1 MFYIY
6 AGNELLY
13 EPGNS
18 TLVVFTPKLTLEM
31 GKAGSLEF
39 SIPSSNPHYTE
50 LQQMKTILTVYM
62 DDVLIFRGRVLSN
75 KRNFQNI
82 REVYAEGDLAY
93 LVDSVQKAEKYTGKA
108 HALFRNIIAAHNK
121 MVADPTKKFSVGNI
135 TVDDRDVIL
144 VGQSDDTTYEE
155 AETTKFDYK
164 QIAINSVAEEWQNTF
179 DYIESCLTDYCGGYL
194 RTRQISTPNLIGN
207 VTYVANSYYNDKG
220 VPTEY
225 NGVKRLDS
233 YIQVKA
239 NEEYTISID
248 TQSGLNIRVHEYDAN
263 KNWIRQSVYTSER
276 SASWKTASNT
286 KYVRFSIPASS
297 VDVILRLAL
306 TTCID
311 WLKDYYDTGSQTIM
325 VGRNVLDLT
334 EEVSIEDAFT
344 VLIPIGDENL
354 TIEKD
359 ASGKASPAFT
369 ENGIQH
375 TAGSP
380 ELVDTAAV
388 SKYGRIVKTN
398 VFDGVNTYAT
408 LLDNA
413 KRYLKNNVNIPTT
426 VTVTAVDMHLV
437 DPNIRAIYLGDRMLI
452 ESDYHSINDYYTC
465 TKIEYD
471 LGNPANNVYTFGQPK
486 QTLTERYRK
495 DKKKQ
500 SDSARRGGGGGAGGA
515 GKASEK
521 KTDKD
526 LEEFFDAWINV
537 DKSKGTIDL
546 GTLYKK
552 VKHGETILKN
562 NCGIDLNAP
571 KGTIDIFANHQ
582 KTEGLIKTLNHVGI
596 KMNSE
601 QGKIDLYAD
610 HKTTGDIV
618 DVFKTAGVFV
628 NATDGTVDVKSSV
641 KNLKT
646 EEERVARVYTW
657 AGFDE
662 NGNLSTETGM
672 EADRIRLTTLAREHE
687 EAFQYGTMKWAQIAG
702 IELDNKDGTATMY
715 SKATGGAADVI
726 AAFSTWAGYNKN
738 THQFETTAGI
748 NGDVITIGGTLSNVK
763 KWKDANEEPLAK
775 LVKINAELVNIAG
788 SLKVDKSI
796 SADRTIQT
804 SGYIICQTAYDG
816 GSAGGQNRL
825 TAANHTHLITE
836 TDGVVTIGKADIT
849 GKDHSFNIAETKFY
863 KDGVSAVKVSSVSLD
878 PLVAPAYRVT
888 YNSSSKQYT
897 AILSGKTDKG
907 NEAHGFSV
915 SFSGS
920 AAYNAGVNDTKSHYR
935 SVSVTKQGSPV
946 STALYYKLGSGY
958 IRYYNPVYLG
968 GSTSTYYTYS

>member
-276 SASWKTASNT
+276 SASWKTAANT

-306 TTCID
+306 TTCVD

-325 VGRNVLDLT
+325 VGSNVLDLT

-375 TAGSP
+375 TTGSP

-500 SDSARRGGGGGAGGA
+500 SDSARRGGGGGGGGA

-571 KGTIDIFANHQ
+571 KGTVDIFANHQ
-582 KTEGLIKTLNHVGI
+582 KTEGLIKTLNKVGI

-601 QGKIDLYAD
+601 QGTMDLYAD
-610 HKTTGDIV
+610 HEKTGDLIKAV
-618 DVFKTAGVFV
+618 NNVGIKLNAEQGTIDIFATSEKTSKIIEKINNVGIKLDADQAAIDIFATSKLTNKIGEKLNSVGIKLNAEQGSIDIFSTAKEAKTGV
-628 NATDGTVDVKSSV
+628 
-641 KNLKT
+641 
-646 EEERVARVYTW
+646 
-657 AGFDE
+657 
-662 NGNLSTETGM
+662 
-672 EADRIRLTTLAREHE
+672 EH
-687 EAFQYGTMKWAQIAG
+687 IAK
-702 IELDNKDGTATMY
+702 IQ
-715 SKATGGAADVI
+715 
-726 AAFSTWAGYNKN
+726 TWAGYNK
-738 THQFETTAGI
+738 ETGEYGSKIALSSDVVSINSKIVDINSEITNI
-748 NGDVITIGGTLSNVK
+748 NGILNVK
-763 KWKDANEEPLAK
+763 NGH
-775 LVKINAELVNIAG
+775 INAAIAAQAG
-788 SLKVDKSI
+788 STYYVNGTQMGFDQHAHTFSVLEGRVI
-796 SADRTIQT
+796 MGNAV
-804 SGYIICQTAYDG
+804 AV
-816 GSAGGQNRL
+816 GSAN
-825 TAANHTHLITE
+825 T
-836 TDGVVTIGKADIT
+836 
-849 GKDHSFNIAETKFY
+849 SFNIAETKFY

-878 PLVAPAYRVT
+878 PLVGPAYRVN

-897 AILSGKTDKG
+897 AILSAKTDKG

-920 AAYNAGVNDTKSHYR
+920 AAYNAGVNDTKSHYHQ
-935 SVSVTKQGSPV
+935 VSVTKQGNPS
-946 STALYYKLGSGY
+946 SLALYIKAGSDYKP
-958 IRYYNPVYLG
+958 YYGTLYTK